1 MPLRISGRRPL
12 HTLPGQ
18 HTRPTSARVR
28 QAVFNILQGQVA
40 GSRWLDLCAGS
51 GAMGAEALTRQCAS
65 VVGVELSPKA
75 AQVVK
80 QNWEQVRQ
88 PHQSIQVICGDAVQ
102 VVGEL
107 AGQGCQ
113 FDVIYC
119 DPPYHSPVYAQVL
132 PHLPLL
138 LSDHGILIVEHHHH
152 HPLPPIPT
160 LNLMK
165 QRFYGHTTL
174 SLYHLESEIPK
185 PTLHQE
191 M

>member
-75 AQVVK
+75 VQVVK

-107 AGQGCQ
+107 AAQGQQ
-113 FDVIYC
+113 FDLIYC

-132 PHLPLL
+132 PQ
-138 LSDHGILIVEHHHH
+138 
-152 HPLPPIPT
+152 LPPLAFDRAAASDYLKTQDPVKIR
-160 LNLMK
+160 LD
-165 QRFYGHTTL
+165 
-174 SLYHLESEIPK
+174 
-185 PTLHQE
+185 LHQGFAVGVAWGCDLSYDYVRINAE
-191 M
+191 YTT